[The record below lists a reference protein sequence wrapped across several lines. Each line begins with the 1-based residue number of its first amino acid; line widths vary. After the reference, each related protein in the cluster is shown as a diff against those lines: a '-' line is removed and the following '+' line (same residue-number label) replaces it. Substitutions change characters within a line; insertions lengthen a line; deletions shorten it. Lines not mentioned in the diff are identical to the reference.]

1 MKDTFFV
8 GTGDRKIADILG
20 LNRTD
25 KYLYEKEIAKDKIE
39 VVQEKKKIEVWL
51 NQNNAYCTG
60 KLEKWWMNKE
70 KWYETIRYRKDCKMT
85 KIKKKT

>member
-1 MKDTFFV
+1 MKGTFFV

-39 VVQEKKKIEVWL
+39 VVQEKKKIEV
-51 NQNNAYCTG
+51 
-60 KLEKWWMNKE
+60 
-70 KWYETIRYRKDCKMT
+70 
-85 KIKKKT
+85 